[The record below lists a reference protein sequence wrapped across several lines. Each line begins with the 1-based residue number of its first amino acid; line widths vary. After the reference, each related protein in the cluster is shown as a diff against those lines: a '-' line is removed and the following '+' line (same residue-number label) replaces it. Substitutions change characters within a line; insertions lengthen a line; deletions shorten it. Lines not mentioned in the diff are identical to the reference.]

1 MFKLDKHESAIS
13 NVNQRIER
21 HGDERQLAA
30 DVKFTLSAGNDLLD
44 SIDPELKKALFRRP
58 SKGEQQDIPG
68 IGQAL
73 TAVKFPNLEP
83 QRLSIELTGYELEID
98 NQLDIGESIVLV
110 DVKLKKF
117 VIEPKEGGSVE
128 LSFTASANV
137 DADEIA
143 ELSEALVRENV
154 RLTATPPRAQAEHQK
169 AA

>member
-1 MFKLDKHESAIS
+1 MFNLEKHEAAIA

-21 HGDERQLAA
+21 QLAA
-30 DVKFTLSAGNDLLD
+30 DIKFVLSAGNALLD

-58 SKGEQQDIPG
+58 SKGEQQEIPG

-83 QRLSIELTGYELEID
+83 VRLSIELSGYEIEIE
-98 NQLDIGESIVLV
+98 NLLDIGEPIFLP

-117 VIEPKEGGSVE
+117 QIAPVEGGSVE
-128 LSFTASANV
+128 LTLTASANV
-137 DADEIA
+137 DADEMA
-143 ELSEALVRENV
+143 QLSDALVRENV
-154 RLTATPPRAQAEHQK
+154 RLTARPPTAKASAE